1 MSINTTGST
10 DQVDVRGP
18 RFTASM
24 TTVALVAA
32 FLKPGFGSCLGCQL
46 CPLVARLRRAPTPA
60 SI

>member
-1 MSINTTGST
+1 MSINT